1 MALTGLL
8 LIVGLSAAV
17 ADLCPEP
24 VIPNG
29 GISGRKS
36 ENFFSGQVRCDRGFQ
51 LIGNSR
57 VKCRN
62 GIWSGPIPVC
72 TVLGACPAIETPING
87 RAIPVRGSRMSAFR
101 FGCNRDFHLLG
112 EKVSYCVGDSWSHEK
127 LPVCARNTCDQT
139 SMLDIPYGEALSM
152 LGGAVYRYRCNEGVP
167 MSGSESLYCDGNSW
181 NGSVPV
187 CLVAPAPPALELL
200 VDGVPQTVVR
210 PGDAVLTTCHAK
222 TGNPVPEVQI
232 TFAGETSASMNFK
245 NSLLVTVPEG
255 VQELEV
261 SCTASNS
268 AGSATETVT
277 VAVHSPPS
285 VPELTGP
292 STILRNSNHQFQC
305 QVRGGFPKP
314 EVTWIVADS
323 LTGERREKGEEDE
336 EGNAIFDL
344 AVGEDEQEI
353 TLTCEAE
360 NEEGATAS
368 SVSLPVH
375 YLPATVSVSAPDS
388 ASVSSLID
396 LHCESAPSFPAA
408 SLKWRIVDQME
419 ELVKE
424 VDADVEEQED
434 GGFVAISDLRFDAG
448 AGLLTAQCVAI
459 VEEVGE
465 VASDVV
471 EVLVMD
477 TTTTSTT
484 TTSTSTTTTRSLAPP
499 VVFGV
504 RPGSILRPGDEVVLT
519 CSAVVNGEGNLV
531 WMVGGQKRGDGA
543 ELHKKDGKLISSWKY
558 SANLDDKTVAC
569 VVDGEEERSVEI
581 EVNVK
586 EDGQETVTLKN
597 MDEEEE
603 EYANSQEYDGDYEEE
618 EEYSQEYESE
628 EEEDATEADA
638 IENLSSSA
646 LTQEDQTSAFADS
659 EPVARVPDAGLG
671 ESNRMG
677 VSPKMKPSIKAAF
690 SSSSSTIIPSLLS
703 LLLAFV
709 ACVRHY

>member
-375 YLPATVSVSAPDS
+375 
-388 ASVSSLID
+388 
-396 LHCESAPSFPAA
+396 
-408 SLKWRIVDQME
+408 
-419 ELVKE
+419 
-424 VDADVEEQED
+424 
-434 GGFVAISDLRFDAG
+434 
-448 AGLLTAQCVAI
+448 
-459 VEEVGE
+459 
-465 VASDVV
+465 
-471 EVLVMD
+471 
-477 TTTTSTT
+477 
-484 TTSTSTTTTRSLAPP
+484 
-499 VVFGV
+499 
-504 RPGSILRPGDEVVLT
+504 
-519 CSAVVNGEGNLV
+519 
-531 WMVGGQKRGDGA
+531 
-543 ELHKKDGKLISSWKY
+543 
-558 SANLDDKTVAC
+558 
-569 VVDGEEERSVEI
+569 
-581 EVNVK
+581 
-586 EDGQETVTLKN
+586 
-597 MDEEEE
+597 
-603 EYANSQEYDGDYEEE
+603 
-618 EEYSQEYESE
+618 
-628 EEEDATEADA
+628 
-638 IENLSSSA
+638 
-646 LTQEDQTSAFADS
+646 
-659 EPVARVPDAGLG
+659 
-671 ESNRMG
+671 
-677 VSPKMKPSIKAAF
+677 
-690 SSSSSTIIPSLLS
+690 
-703 LLLAFV
+703 
-709 ACVRHY
+709 